1 MQLHEI
7 CRDYRENNQLP
18 VQSQISSWHQ
28 IWGKQPGE
36 AANVLGW
43 FLPRLSPVWD
53 TQEARP
59 ELLFSH
65 FSSWNLVFHFLEI
78 CETYALEASQF
89 FLFLFFFSQ
98 REENCSPRR
107 KKLSRKSTLL
117 SKGPAWCSSAIPISH
132 HFTVYFIGYKN
143 GVMIRVPKPCL
154 S

>member
-1 MQLHEI
+1 MQLNEI
-7 CRDYRENNQLP
+7 CCDYGEDNQLP
-18 VQSQISSWHQ
+18 VQSQISSQHQ
-28 IWGKQPGE
+28 IRGKHPGE

-89 FLFLFFFSQ
+89 FFTAR
-98 REENCSPRR
+98 RELLSALL
-107 KKLSRKSTLL
+107 KLSRKSTLL
-117 SKGPAWCSSAIPISH
+117 SEGPAWCSSAIPISH